1 MNTPASPIATPAKNV
16 PVSEAVSQP
25 SVIPAERRKK
35 MLVMAETVLASLR
48 EAAGLTCNRCRR
60 NEQINVALYQAV
72 ASAEEI
78 IKHMATE
85 D

>member
-1 MNTPASPIATPAKNV
+1 MNTPASPKATPAKNV
-16 PVSEAVSQP
+16 PVSQP
-25 SVIPAERRKK
+25 SVILAERRKQ
-35 MLVMAETVLASLR
+35 MLTMAETVLACVR

-78 IKHMATE
+78 IKHMVTE

>member
-1 MNTPASPIATPAKNV
+1 
-16 PVSEAVSQP
+16 
-25 SVIPAERRKK
+25 
-35 MLVMAETVLASLR
+35 MLTMAETVLACVR

-78 IKHMATE
+78 IKHMVTE